1 MGRKIRISANYW
13 PWGRTS
19 PRQRIS
25 DIRKMIARNEA
36 QILIVQDQ
44 AAEAVRRIQLN
55 NEALEEQARIA
66 SGFIAEELRQENK
79 KIAYELL
86 EYGVNKLDEVEQ
98 HQDQEALAK
107 QLRHLLEEI
116 KKTGGPDE
124 GIVDDFLDSMET

>member
-1 MGRKIRISANYW
+1 
-13 PWGRTS
+13 
-19 PRQRIS
+19 
-25 DIRKMIARNEA
+25 MIARNEA

-86 EYGVNKLDEVEQ
+86 EFGVNKLDEVEQ

-107 QLRHLLEEI
+107 QLRNLLAEI
-116 KKTGGPDE
+116 KETGGPE
-124 GIVDDFLDSMET
+124 EENVDDFLDSMET